1 MTNVFVLDVHA
12 DEYKAELLAK
22 HPDLK
27 IGTARN
33 IAEAPAD
40 LSHVEV
46 FVAFGTSINN
56 ELLDRLTNVTWIQSL
71 ATGVDHFLRWPGLKP
86 HTMITSG
93 RGIHGAPMRETV
105 AYLMLNASRD
115 AVGEVARK
123 QQHVWERRLWS
134 LLTGKTAVV
143 VGSGIAGSAIGK
155 LLQAFEMHVI
165 GLTRT
170 PRAVPGFDEVMS
182 TDDLVEAAKRA
193 DYLIN
198 ILPASKNN
206 LDLFDKQVFDAMK
219 PTAYFI
225 NAGRGETVDEAALI
239 DTLKN
244 KRIAGAGLDV
254 YRTEPLPKDHPL
266 WDMPNVFMTP
276 HIGGYF
282 IEYESYALPI
292 VLENMQLFLAGQPK
306 EMRNIIAR

>member
-1 MTNVFVLDVHA
+1 
-12 DEYKAELLAK
+12 
-22 HPDLK
+22 
-27 IGTARN
+27 
-33 IAEAPAD
+33 
-40 LSHVEV
+40 
-46 FVAFGTSINN
+46 
-56 ELLDRLTNVTWIQSL
+56 
-71 ATGVDHFLRWPGLKP
+71 
-86 HTMITSG
+86 MITSG

-115 AVGEVARK
+115 AVGEVERK

-134 LLTGKTAVV
+134 LLAGKTAVV
-143 VGSGIAGSAIGK
+143 AGSGIAGSAIGK

-170 PRAVPGFDEVMS
+170 PRDVPGFDEVMS
-182 TDDLVEAAKRA
+182 TDDLVAAAKRA

-206 LDLFDKQVFDAMK
+206 LDIFTKAVFDSMK

-244 KRIAGAGLDV
+244 KRIAGASLDV

-292 VLENMQLFLAGQPK
+292 VLENMQLFLAGQPT
-306 EMRNIIAR
+306 EMRNIVAR